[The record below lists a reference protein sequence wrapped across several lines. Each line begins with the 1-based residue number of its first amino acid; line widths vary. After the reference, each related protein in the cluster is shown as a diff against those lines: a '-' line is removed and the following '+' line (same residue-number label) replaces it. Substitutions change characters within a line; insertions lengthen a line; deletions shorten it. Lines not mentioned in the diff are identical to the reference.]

1 MAGEI
6 DLKVSAD
13 IGDLRRQLE
22 SIPGI
27 TAEQARLM
35 VAELD
40 RGYKRAEKA
49 AASAAKATRAAMM
62 DPDNYASTEKM
73 KALQQKEVD
82 LKAQLAEAYAQWEN
96 WQ

>member
-40 RGYKRAEKA
+40 RGYKRAE
-49 AASAAKATRAAMM
+49 
-62 DPDNYASTEKM
+62 
-73 KALQQKEVD
+73 
-82 LKAQLAEAYAQWEN
+82 
-96 WQ
+96 